1 MDLVLY
7 SQVLAVGELSPLNF
21 AKMESKCSAKIFQ
34 TFIEGHSEFSQ
45 NIKQGAFC
53 KNNSRLKTG
62 NYFRKELS
70 LNCLTVF

>member
-7 SQVLAVGELSPLNF
+7 SQVLAVGEFSPLNF

-53 KNNSRLKTG
+53 KNN
-62 NYFRKELS
+62 
-70 LNCLTVF
+70 